1 VTSGTP
7 GLAATKLPLG
17 VSLGNLGVPTADRH
31 YGIVSY
37 SAAKLSGLPSK
48 KLDVTVPTKI
58 Q

>member
-1 VTSGTP
+1 
-7 GLAATKLPLG
+7 LPLG

-37 SAAKLSGLPSK
+37 NAATLSGLPSNK
-48 KLDVTVPTKI
+48 RDVTVPTKI